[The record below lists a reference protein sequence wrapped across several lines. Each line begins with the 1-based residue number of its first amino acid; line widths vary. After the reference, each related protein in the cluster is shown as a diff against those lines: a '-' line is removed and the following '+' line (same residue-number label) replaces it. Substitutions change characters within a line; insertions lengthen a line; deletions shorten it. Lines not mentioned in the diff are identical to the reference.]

1 MNYTWELAVRA
12 KEQGMDL
19 ADVHFL
25 KAEEFSPYME
35 LSFPD
40 MNQREI
46 GTAVEINPF
55 YRYYSIF
62 KELFHPDMEENPQI
76 VQVLFD
82 LAIHHLADIDVMM
95 GMNRQEY
102 YTQFMIRDL
111 QNGYFGAYI
120 TKRIGV
126 FNPMEMQILANNVLE
141 LYSTGEGIYLLK
153 KTMAQIFTSTYI
165 FSNAKE
171 RDEIIFFLRIPYSL
185 EKEMK
190 ISVMKYLFLPFKC
203 NVEVY
208 WERIFGVMGV
218 DDLMKIGQ
226 MVLY

>member
-1 MNYTWELAVRA
+1 MNYIWQLAIKA
-12 KEQGMDL
+12 ANEKI
-19 ADVHFL
+19 DVQDIVFE
-25 KAEEFSPYME
+25 KAEYFSPYTE

-40 MNQREI
+40 MNQTQI
-46 GTAVEINPF
+46 SNQVEVNPF

-62 KELFHPDMEENPQI
+62 KELFHPDMNENPQI
-76 VQVLFD
+76 VQAFFD
-82 LAIHHLADIDVMM
+82 IIIHHLIDVDVMM
-95 GMNRQEY
+95 GMNRRDY
-102 YTQFMIRDL
+102 YIDFMIWDM
-111 QNGYFGAYI
+111 QNGCLGEYI
-120 TKRIGV
+120 RQRLHV
-126 FNPMEMQILANNVLE
+126 FTHDEMKILANNVLQ
-141 LYSTGEGIYLLK
+141 LYDTGECIYLLK

-171 RDEIIFFLRIPYSL
+171 RDEIIFFLRSPYSQ

-190 ISVMKYLFLPFKC
+190 ISVMKYIFLPFKY
-203 NVEVY
+203 NVEIY